1 MKHPSSRALFAY
13 WDDQRGNAKA
23 PDRTRFEPGAVRELL
38 GDSFVLAYRPD
49 AGLPFRVAGTRV
61 CALLGR
67 DVKDQA
73 FAALFTAQSHD
84 AVQDLVAMVV
94 DDLLPTVAGINAV
107 AADGVIIPLELLLLP
122 FNPRPYTPPS
132 LTGLLT
138 ALHPVRCPI
147 DDLTL
152 TSWRVLQSPLRRRN
166 LRKLAVA
173 RGLTVYEGIR

>member
-13 WDDQRGNAKA
+13 WDDQRGTAKA

-73 FAALFTAQSHD
+73 FTALFTAASQD
-84 AVQDLVAMVV
+84 AVQDLVMVVV
-94 DDLLPTVAGINAV
+94 DDVLPAVAGVSGA
-107 AADGVIIPLELLLLP
+107 AADGSLVALEMLLLP
-122 FNPRPYTPPS
+122 FNPRPYTPSS

-138 ALHPVRCPI
+138 PLHPVRGPI
-147 DDLTL
+147 SDLTL
-152 TSWRVLQSPLRRRN
+152 TSWRVLQSPPRRRN
-166 LRKLAVA
+166 LRKLAIA
-173 RGLTVYEGIR
+173 RGLTVYEGVG